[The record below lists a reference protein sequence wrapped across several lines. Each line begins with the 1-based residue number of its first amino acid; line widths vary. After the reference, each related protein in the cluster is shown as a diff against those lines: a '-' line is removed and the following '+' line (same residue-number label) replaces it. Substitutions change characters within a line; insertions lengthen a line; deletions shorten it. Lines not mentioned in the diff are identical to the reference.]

1 MAGVEA
7 AVGTE
12 LGAVKTKSL
21 LDFTQLHVLQLVSCP
36 PPTAEK
42 TEGLR
47 EVSWL
52 GFPSLLS
59 SSRPGQS

>member
-21 LDFTQLHVLQLVSCP
+21 SDFTQLHVLQLVSCP
-36 PPTAEK
+36 PPTAEE
-42 TEGLR
+42 TEGL
-47 EVSWL
+47 
-52 GFPSLLS
+52 
-59 SSRPGQS
+59 